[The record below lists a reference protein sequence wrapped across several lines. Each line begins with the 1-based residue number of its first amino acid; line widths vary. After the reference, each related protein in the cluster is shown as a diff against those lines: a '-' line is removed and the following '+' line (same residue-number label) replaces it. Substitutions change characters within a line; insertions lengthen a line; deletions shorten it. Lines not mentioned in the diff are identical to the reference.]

1 MKLGYAVVSSIAIL
15 LWCQADACG
24 QVAAFGPKT
33 IAVGRCV
40 APDGHL
46 KRNVVIELD
55 QGKIRSVA
63 FDRPGP
69 DGGDGV
75 SFPDAVVT
83 AGLIDVRSQVGAFG
97 NVVETVNSIDPDASA
112 IDAIDWN
119 HRDFR
124 AAIRAGVTTV
134 MVAPAPNNL
143 VAGVAAT
150 VKTAQNSGFSPVLR
164 DAGPMLLAL
173 GPSVWSYDRAPT
185 SRTGSLRMLS
195 DELDQAAAGGG
206 SARLQSL
213 VGGKLHG
220 LVVCA
225 EAMDVSSALHL
236 FADRQ
241 LAVAIAYNGAEHDL
255 GDELTRLA
263 SAVVVGPY
271 SFSMTPHHLATAG
284 VLAASGVPVAF
295 SANLPE
301 TPAESLRMTAALA
314 VRYGMD
320 AAAAR
325 RAMTVTPALIA
336 GVSNRVGSIHP
347 GMDADLVIFS
357 DDPLRL
363 DARVL
368 EVYVDGIRV
377 FAASPAGITST
388 GASS

>member
-1 MKLGYAVVSSIAIL
+1 MKVILVRIPMLALLLLCVTDAV
-15 LWCQADACG
+15 G
-24 QVAAFGPKT
+24 QVGTFQPKT
-33 IAVGRCV
+33 IAAGRYL

-46 KRNVVIELD
+46 KNNVVIELD
-55 QGKIRSVA
+55 RGKIQSVA
-63 FDRPGP
+63 SDRPLPMGANI
-69 DGGDGV
+69 V
-75 SFPDAVVT
+75 SFPNAVVT
-83 AGLIDVRSQVGAFG
+83 AGLIDVRSQVGAWG
-97 NVVETVNSIDPDASA
+97 NVAESAKSIDPDASA
-112 IDAIDWN
+112 IDAVDWH

-124 AAIRAGVTTV
+124 AAIRAGMTTV
-134 MVAPAPNNL
+134 MVSPAPNNL
-143 VAGVAAT
+143 VSGVAAT
-150 VKTAQNSGFSPVLR
+150 VKTARNSGFSPVLR

-185 SRTGSLRMLS
+185 SRTGSLRMLA
-195 DELDQAAAGGG
+195 DALDQAAAGRGP
-206 SARLQSL
+206 SRLQSL
-213 VGGKLHG
+213 AAGKLHG

-236 FADRQ
+236 FGERK
-241 LAVAIAYNGAEHDL
+241 LSVAIAYNGDEYDLAE
-255 GDELTRLA
+255 ELAGLA
-263 SAVVVGPY
+263 SAAVVGPY

-284 VLAASGVPVAF
+284 VLAESGISVAF

-301 TPAESLRMTAALA
+301 NAPESLRVTAALA

-325 RAMTVTPALIA
+325 RAMTVNPALIA
-336 GVSNRVGSIHP
+336 GVSNRVGSLHP

-377 FAASPAGITST
+377 YAASQAAIKSAGA
-388 GASS
+388 AS

>member
-1 MKLGYAVVSSIAIL
+1 MNVALARVPIIAIL
-15 LWCQADACG
+15 LCVVEASA
-24 QVAAFGPKT
+24 QVGTFGPKT
-33 IAVGRCV
+33 IAVGRCL

-46 KRNVVIELD
+46 KENVVIELD
-55 QGKIRSVA
+55 QGKIRSIA
-63 FDRPGP
+63 FDRPVPKGS
-69 DGGDGV
+69 DV
-75 SFPDAVVT
+75 VLFPDAVVT
-83 AGLIDVRSQVGAFG
+83 AGLIDVRSQVGAWG
-97 NVVETVNSIDPDASA
+97 NVVESVNSIDPDASA
-112 IDAIDWN
+112 IDAVDWH

-124 AAIRAGVTTV
+124 TAVRAGITTV
-134 MVAPAPNNL
+134 MVSPAPNNL
-143 VAGVAAT
+143 VSGVAAT
-150 VKTAQNSGFSPVLR
+150 VKTARNSGFSPVLR

-195 DELDQAAAGGG
+195 DALEKAAAGRGP
-206 SARLQSL
+206 SRLQSL
-213 VGGKLHG
+213 VAGKLHG

-236 FADRQ
+236 FGAQ
-241 LAVAIAYNGAEHDL
+241 KVYVSIAYNGEEHDL
-255 GDELTRLA
+255 ANELAGLA

-271 SFSMTPHHLATAG
+271 TFSMTPHHLATAAA
-284 VLAASGVPVAF
+284 LTASGVPVAF
-295 SANLPE
+295 AANLPE
-301 TPAESLRMTAALA
+301 RPPESLRVTAALA

-325 RAMTVTPALIA
+325 RAMTVNPALIA
-336 GVSNRVGSIHP
+336 GVSNRVGSLHP

-363 DARVL
+363 DASVL

-377 FAASPAGITST
+377 YAAAPAGITST